1 MAKTTTKKA
10 ERHIPKSAVRHELDD
25 VTYHVYLPWG
35 EWEELQEEVKGKDS
49 DEALRIVKEV
59 LAHALVHIDGL
70 EDRDGNAV
78 QYDGNLRLIPSH
90 HMLKLLAAV
99 SSAQIPEEMMGDIPS
114 PTPSTPGP
122 GDSPSASRRE
132 RSSSTPS

>member
-1 MAKTTTKKA
+1 MTKGATKKA

-25 VTYHVYLPWG
+25 VTYYVYLPWG

-49 DEALRIVKEV
+49 DEALRIVKEALV
-59 LAHALVHIDGL
+59 HALVHIDGL
-70 EDRDGNAV
+70 EDREGNAI

-90 HMLKLLAAV
+90 HMLKLLEAV
-99 SSAQIPEEMMGDIPS
+99 SSAQVPKEMMAELPS

-122 GDSPSASRRE
+122 RGSPSAIRRE
-132 RSSSTPS
+132 RSSSIPS

>member
-1 MAKTTTKKA
+1 MTKTTTKKA

-25 VTYHVYLPWG
+25 VTYYVYLPWG

-49 DEALRIVKEV
+49 DEALRIVKEALV
-59 LAHALVHIDGL
+59 HALVHIDGL
-70 EDRDGNAV
+70 EDREGNAV

-90 HMLKLLAAV
+90 HMLKLLTAV
-99 SSAQIPEEMMGDIPS
+99 SSAQVPEEMMGDLPS
-114 PTPSTPGP
+114 PAPSTSGP
-122 GDSPSASRRE
+122 EGNRSATRRE